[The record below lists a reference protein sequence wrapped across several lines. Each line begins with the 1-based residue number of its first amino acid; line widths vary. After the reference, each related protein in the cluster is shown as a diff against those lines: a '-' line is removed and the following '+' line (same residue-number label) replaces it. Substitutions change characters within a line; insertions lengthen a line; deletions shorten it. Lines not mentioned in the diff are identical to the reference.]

1 MEALKQT
8 FQRCKAEGRTALVTY
23 VTAGFPTAESTP
35 NVLLS
40 MEKGGADVIELGVP
54 FTDPIADGPTIQTA
68 NTVALKNGVT
78 IESTLQMV
86 RDARKLGV
94 RAPILLMGYYNPLLS
109 YGEERL
115 MKDCNEAGVNGFIV
129 VDLPPEEAI
138 TFRKWCTLG
147 GLSYVPLIAPA
158 TSDARMRILC
168 KLADSFIYVV
178 SRQGVTGALGTI
190 NAHLPELLSRVK
202 KYSGDKPA
210 AVGFGVSTREHFVSI
225 AQLADGVVVGSMI
238 VTTLQKAAKGEEY
251 KAVQDFC
258 SYLCGRTASPEDE
271 TTREVGIIEAVS
283 AARGHTGE
291 VHVDGVVT
299 DTDDL
304 VAQLAAMHGKIP
316 ERFGEFGGQYVPES
330 LMDCLS
336 ELEQGFDKIKDDPAF
351 WEEYRSYYPWM
362 GRPGQLHKAQRLTDH
377 AGGANIWLKR
387 EDLNHTGSHKINN
400 ALGQLLLARR
410 LGKTKIIAETGAG
423 QHGVATATVCA
434 KFGMEC
440 TVYMGAEDVRRQ
452 ALNVFRMK
460 LLGAKVV
467 AVEAGSRTLRDAVNE
482 ALRAWVVHLEDT
494 HYIIGSAIGPHPFP
508 TIVRTFQSVIGNETK
523 AQMLE
528 KCGKLP
534 DAVVACV
541 GGGSN
546 AVGMFY
552 PFSNDPSVKLL
563 GVEAGGDGID
573 TERHSATLAAGSKG
587 VLHGVRTYIL
597 QNEHGQISDTHS
609 ISAGL
614 DYPGVGPELANWKD
628 TDRAKFV
635 AATDAEA
642 FIGFRLMSQLEG
654 IIPALESSH
663 GIYGAIELAKT
674 MRKDQDIVICLS
686 GRGDKDVQSVADEL
700 PILGPKIGWDLRF

>member
-1 MEALKQT
+1 
-8 FQRCKAEGRTALVTY
+8 
-23 VTAGFPTAESTP
+23 
-35 NVLLS
+35 
-40 MEKGGADVIELGVP
+40 
-54 FTDPIADGPTIQTA
+54 
-68 NTVALKNGVT
+68 
-78 IESTLQMV
+78 
-86 RDARKLGV
+86 
-94 RAPILLMGYYNPLLS
+94 
-109 YGEERL
+109 
-115 MKDCNEAGVNGFIV
+115 
-129 VDLPPEEAI
+129 
-138 TFRKWCTLG
+138 
-147 GLSYVPLIAPA
+147 
-158 TSDARMRILC
+158 MRILC

-190 NAHLPELLSRVK
+190 NANLPELLSRVK

-258 SYLCGRTASPEDE
+258 SYLCGRSASPEDE
-271 TTREVGIIEAVS
+271 ATREVGIIEAVS
-283 AARGHTGE
+283 AARGTSGE
-291 VHVDGVVT
+291 AHVDGVVT

-336 ELEQGFDKIKDDPAF
+336 ELEQGFNKIKDDPAF

-362 GRPGQLHKAQRLTDH
+362 GRPGQLHKAERLTEH

-482 ALRAWVVHLEDT
+482 ALRAWVVNLDDT

-573 TERHSATLAAGSKG
+573 TDRHSATLAAGSKG

-628 TDRAKFV
+628 TERAKFV

-663 GIYGAIELAKT
+663 GIYGALELAKT